1 MTATGH
7 GEPPARATAAGD
19 RPTTREA
26 DARRTT
32 TAGGARPATTDS
44 SARPATTDTG
54 TRPAA
59 TDSSS
64 RPTTAHTNTRP
75 TTQPPSADRRRLR
88 GRLRTAAWLVPL
100 AVVTVLVTA
109 RALTAYVPP
118 DLHTSRVPLRGELH
132 YALLVAHIAT
142 ATIAVLTGLA
152 QSWPWLRRRS
162 PAAHRWTGR
171 AYFFAGVFPSA
182 LVGIPVIGL
191 TPLGL
196 SNQAS
201 LAVLDAL
208 WLLTGIAGYRAAR
221 QRRYADHRVW
231 MVRNYAL
238 TLVAITSRLIQPL
251 FEHLV
256 AAQLADPVSYA
267 GDALAAGHDIAGA
280 TAWTALVLQLI
291 AAECLLR
298 RRAGQAARRRTT
310 PTAPPR
316 RAQPSAPT
324 PVTPDVSV

>member
-7 GEPPARATAAGD
+7 GEPPARATADGD
-19 RPTTREA
+19 RPTTTEA
-26 DARRTT
+26 D
-32 TAGGARPATTDS
+32 ARPATTDS
-44 SARPATTDTG
+44 GAH
-54 TRPAA
+54 PAA
-59 TDSSS
+59 TDTGS
-64 RPTTAHTNTRP
+64 RPTTTDTSTRP
-75 TTQPPSADRRRLR
+75 ATSPSSTARRRFR

-100 AVVTVLVTA
+100 AVVTVVVTA

-142 ATIAVLTGLA
+142 ATVAVLTGLA

-231 MVRNYAL
+231 MIRNYAL

-256 AAQLADPVSYA
+256 AAQLTDPVSYA
-267 GDALAAGHDIAGA
+267 GDTLAAGHDIAGA

-291 AAECLLR
+291 AAEYVLR
-298 RRAGQAARRRTT
+298 RRAGRTTRRRATR
-310 PTAPPR
+310 TAPPLW
-316 RAQPSAPT
+316 AQPSART
-324 PVTPDVSV
+324 PVTPDVSA

>member
-7 GEPPARATAAGD
+7 GKPPSR
-19 RPTTREA
+19 
-26 DARRTT
+26 
-32 TAGGARPATTDS
+32 ATTDS
-44 SARPATTDTG
+44 G
-54 TRPAA
+54 TRPA
-59 TDSSS
+59 
-64 RPTTAHTNTRP
+64 PN
-75 TTQPPSADRRRLR
+75 
-88 GRLRTAAWLVPL
+88 RLRTAAWLLPL

-109 RALTAYVPP
+109 RALAAYVPP

-142 ATIAVLTGLA
+142 ATVAVLTGLA

-208 WLLTGIAGYRAAR
+208 WLLTGLAGYRAAR

-231 MVRNYAL
+231 MIRNYAL

-256 AAQLADPVSYA
+256 AAQLADPLSYA
-267 GDALAAGHDIAGA
+267 GDVLAAGHDIAGA

-291 AAECLLR
+291 AAEYVLR
-298 RRAGQAARRRTT
+298 RRTGQAARRRTT
-310 PTAPPR
+310 RTAHPAPG
-316 RAQPSAPT
+316 SASGRT
-324 PVTPDVSV
+324 PARS

>member
-7 GEPPARATAAGD
+7 GEPPARATADGD
-19 RPTTREA
+19 RPTTTEA
-26 DARRTT
+26 DARPT
-32 TAGGARPATTDS
+32 
-44 SARPATTDTG
+44 TTDTG
-54 TRPAA
+54 TRPA
-59 TDSSS
+59 
-64 RPTTAHTNTRP
+64 TR
-75 TTQPPSADRRRLR
+75 PPSAARRRLR
-88 GRLRTAAWLVPL
+88 GRLRTAAWLLPL

-142 ATIAVLTGLA
+142 ATVAVLTGLA

-208 WLLTGIAGYRAAR
+208 WLFTGIAGYRAAR

-231 MVRNYAL
+231 MIRNYAL

-256 AAQLADPVSYA
+256 AAQITDPVSYA
-267 GDALAAGHDIAGA
+267 GDTLAAGHDIAGA

-291 AAECLLR
+291 AAEYVLG
-298 RRAGQAARRRTT
+298 RRAGQAARRRATR
-310 PTAPPR
+310 TARPR
-316 RAQPSAPT
+316 RTQPSAPT
-324 PVTPDVSV
+324 PVTPDLSA

>member
-7 GEPPARATAAGD
+7 GDPPARATADGD
-19 RPTTREA
+19 RPTTTEA
-26 DARRTT
+26 DARPT
-32 TAGGARPATTDS
+32 
-44 SARPATTDTG
+44 TTDTG
-54 TRPAA
+54 TRPA
-59 TDSSS
+59 
-64 RPTTAHTNTRP
+64 TRP
-75 TTQPPSADRRRLR
+75 PSTARRRLR

-100 AVVTVLVTA
+100 AVVTVVVTA

-142 ATIAVLTGLA
+142 ATVAVLTGLA

-231 MVRNYAL
+231 MIRNYAL

-256 AAQLADPVSYA
+256 AAQLTDPVSYA
-267 GDALAAGHDIAGA
+267 GDTLAAGHDIAGA

-291 AAECLLR
+291 AAEYVLR
-298 RRAGQAARRRTT
+298 RRAGQTARRRATR
-310 PTAPPR
+310 TAPPR
-316 RAQPSAPT
+316 RAQPSART
-324 PVTPDVSV
+324 PVTPDVSA

>member
-19 RPTTREA
+19 RPTTTEA

-32 TAGGARPATTDS
+32 TDSGTRPATTDS

-59 TDSSS
+59 TDPNTRPTTTHTSS
-64 RPTTAHTNTRP
+64 RPTTK
-75 TTQPPSADRRRLR
+75 PPIAARRSLR

-100 AVVTVLVTA
+100 AVVTALVTA

-142 ATIAVLTGLA
+142 ATVAVLTGLA

-182 LVGIPVIGL
+182 LAGIPVIGL

-231 MVRNYAL
+231 MIRNYAL

-251 FEHLV
+251 FEYLV
-256 AAQLADPVSYA
+256 AAQLTDPVSYA

-291 AAECLLR
+291 AAEYVLG

-310 PTAPPR
+310 RTAPPR
-316 RAQPSAPT
+316 RTQPSAST
-324 PVTPDVSV
+324 PVTPDLSS

>member
-7 GEPPARATAAGD
+7 AEPPARATTD
-19 RPTTREA
+19 
-26 DARRTT
+26 
-32 TAGGARPATTDS
+32 GG
-44 SARPATTDTG
+44 RPATTDTG
-54 TRPAA
+54 TRPATTA
-59 TDSSS
+59 TSARPATTDTGTHPAPTDTGVH
-64 RPTTAHTNTRP
+64 PTTTETSPTRRR
-75 TTQPPSADRRRLR
+75 RRRLR
-88 GRLRTAAWLVPL
+88 TAVWLLPL

-109 RALTAYVPP
+109 QALTAYVPP
-118 DLHTSRVPLRGELH
+118 DPHTSRVPLRGELH
-132 YALLVAHIAT
+132 YVLLVAHIVT
-142 ATIAVLTGLA
+142 AAVAVFTGLA

-182 LVGIPVIGL
+182 LVGIPVVCL

-208 WLLTGIAGYRAAR
+208 WLLTGLAGYRAAR

-231 MVRNYAL
+231 MIRNYAL

-256 AAQLADPVSYA
+256 AAQLSDPVSYA

-298 RRAGQAARRRTT
+298 RRAGRATRRRAK
-310 PTAPPR
+310 PTAPP
-316 RAQPSAPT
+316 APGSAPGRT
-324 PVTPDVSV
+324 PAHP

>member
-19 RPTTREA
+19 RPTTTEA
-26 DARRTT
+26 DAHRTT
-32 TAGGARPATTDS
+32 TDSGARRATTDS
-44 SARPATTDTG
+44 SA
-54 TRPAA
+54 RPAA

-64 RPTTAHTNTRP
+64 RPATTDTGARPAATDPNTHP
-75 TTQPPSADRRRLR
+75 TTKPPSAARRSLR
-88 GRLRTAAWLVPL
+88 GRLRTAAWLLPL

-142 ATIAVLTGLA
+142 ATVAVLTGLA

-171 AYFFAGVFPSA
+171 AYFFAGAFPSA
-182 LVGIPVIGL
+182 LVGIPVIVL

-231 MVRNYAL
+231 MIRNYAL
-238 TLVAITSRLIQPL
+238 TLVAVTSRLIQPL
-251 FEHLV
+251 FEYLV
-256 AAQLADPVSYA
+256 AAQLTDPVSYA

-298 RRAGQAARRRTT
+298 RRAGKAARRRATR
-310 PTAPPR
+310 TAPPH

-324 PVTPDVSV
+324 PVTSDVSA